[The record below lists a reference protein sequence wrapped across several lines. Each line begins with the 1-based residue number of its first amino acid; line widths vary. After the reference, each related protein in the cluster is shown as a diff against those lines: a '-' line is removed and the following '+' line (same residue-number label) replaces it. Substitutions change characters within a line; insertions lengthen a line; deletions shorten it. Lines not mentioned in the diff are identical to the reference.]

1 MHIHIRFS
9 STKKHKKYG
18 AISMHIYRDRTKLII
33 TAETLRFKQW
43 ESPAPQAAI
52 RYGRQSHGIAPESG
66 ASRYRPSIH
75 IPSVLR
81 RRCPLPDSPYNS
93 TSTINVLYIIIA
105 TSTTK
110 SFISLT

>member
-33 TAETLRFKQW
+33 TAETLRVKQW

-81 RRCPLPDSPYNS
+81 RRCPLPDSPYNLG
-93 TSTINVLYIIIA
+93 TVV
-105 TSTTK
+105 
-110 SFISLT
+110 